1 MTAPVKH
8 PTRMRIGVIAF
19 IVFLPV
25 FVWVLVP
32 SVRIPLAAPTAEPR
46 TVTPRASIGSDEQAT
61 IDLFEK
67 SKASVVYI
75 STRKEV
81 VDLWTRNTMSVPQ
94 GTGSGF
100 VWDDND
106 HVVTNLH
113 VIANASE
120 AWVRLSDGRDY
131 NASLVGES
139 PDHDLAV
146 LRIKVPSNRP
156 PPLPVG
162 TSHDLKVG
170 QRVFAIGNP
179 FGLDWTLTTGIV
191 SALDRSLSA
200 ENGATI
206 EHLVQT
212 DAAINPGNSGGPLL
226 DSAGRLIGITTAIY
240 SPSGA
245 YAGVGFAVPVDTI
258 NRIVPK
264 LIATGRYERPTLG
277 IGMDEDLNQA
287 ITQHLGQQG
296 VAVLRVF
303 PNTGAAA
310 AGLQAARRSRSGDV
324 VVGDLIVEL
333 DGKAVTTPSGILS
346 LLDEREIGDR
356 VQLTLLRDGKKISV
370 AVQLQGEQSRVRQ

>member
-1 MTAPVKH
+1 
-8 PTRMRIGVIAF
+8 
-19 IVFLPV
+19 
-25 FVWVLVP
+25 
-32 SVRIPLAAPTAEPR
+32 
-46 TVTPRASIGSDEQAT
+46 VTPRAAIQSDEQAT
-61 IDLFEK
+61 IDLFER
-67 SKASVVYI
+67 SKVSVVYI

-81 VDLWTRNTMSVPQ
+81 MDFWTRNTLSVPQ

-100 VWDDND
+100 IWDDQD

-113 VIANASE
+113 VIAGASE
-120 AWVRLSDGRDY
+120 AWIRLSDGRDY
-131 NASLVGES
+131 NASLVGAS

-146 LRIKVPSNRP
+146 LKITVPTNRP
-156 PPLPVG
+156 PALPVG

-191 SALDRSLSA
+191 SALDRSLNA

-226 DSAGRLIGITTAIY
+226 DSAGRLIGVTTAIY

-277 IGMDEDLNQA
+277 IGMDEDMNTA
-287 ITQHLGQQG
+287 ITQHLGVQG
-296 VAVLRVF
+296 VAVPR
-303 PNTGAAA
+303 AAA
-310 AGLQAARRSRSGDV
+310 TSLSVTSLSKLTASR
-324 VVGDLIVEL
+324 
-333 DGKAVTTPSGILS
+333 
-346 LLDEREIGDR
+346 
-356 VQLTLLRDGKKISV
+356 
-370 AVQLQGEQSRVRQ
+370 

>member
-1 MTAPVKH
+1 MNDHKAPS
-8 PTRMRIGVIAF
+8 RLRIGVIAF
-19 IVFLPV
+19 IVFLPL
-25 FVWVLVP
+25 FVWLLVP
-32 SVRIPLAAPTAEPR
+32 SVRTPFAAPA
-46 TVTPRASIGSDEQAT
+46 TPREITARAPIGSDEQAT

-81 VDLWTRNTMSVPQ
+81 MDFWTRNTFSVPQ

-113 VIANASE
+113 VIAGASE
-120 AWVRLSDGRDY
+120 AWIRLSDGRDY
-131 NASLVGES
+131 NASLVGAS

-146 LRIKVPSNRP
+146 LKITVPTNPP

-191 SALDRSLSA
+191 SALDRSLNA

-277 IGMDEDLNQA
+277 IDADGDLNTA
-287 ITQHLGQQG
+287 ITQHLGVQG

-303 PNTGAAA
+303 PESGAAQ
-310 AGLQAARRSRSGDV
+310 AGLKPARRNRNGDV
-324 VVGDLIVEL
+324 VVGDLIAAI
-333 DGKAVTTPSGILS
+333 DGKAISTPSAMLS
-346 LLDEREIGDR
+346 ILDEHEIGDR
-356 VQLTLLRDGKKISV
+356 VQLTLLREGKKMNV
-370 AVQLQGEQSRVRQ
+370 EVQLQGQVNRVRR

>member
-1 MTAPVKH
+1 MSAQRP
-8 PTRMRIGVIAF
+8 PSRLRIGIIAF
-19 IVFLPV
+19 IVFLPL
-25 FVWVLVP
+25 FLWLLVP
-32 SVRIPLAAPTAEPR
+32 SVRAPFAAPTAPR
-46 TVTPRASIGSDEQAT
+46 EITARAPIGSDEQST

-75 STRKEV
+75 STRREV
-81 VDLWTRNTMSVPQ
+81 TDFWTRNTFSVPQ

-100 VWDDND
+100 VWDDKD

-113 VIANASE
+113 VIAGASE
-120 AWVRLSDGRDY
+120 AWIRLSDGRDY
-131 NASLVGES
+131 NATLVGAS

-146 LRIKVPSNRP
+146 LKITVPSNRP

-162 TSHDLKVG
+162 TSNDLKVG

-191 SALDRSLSA
+191 SALDRSLNA

-212 DAAINPGNSGGPLL
+212 DAAINPGNSG
-226 DSAGRLIGITTAIY
+226 GRLIGITTAIY

-277 IGMDEDLNQA
+277 IGMDNDLNTA
-287 ITQHLGQQG
+287 ITQHLNVQG

-303 PNTGAAA
+303 PNSGAAH
-310 AGLQAARRSRSGDV
+310 AGLRAMQRTRGGDI
-324 VVGDLIVEL
+324 VVGDLIVAI
-333 DGKAVTTPSGILS
+333 DGKAVSSPANMLS
-346 LLDEREIGDR
+346 MLDEHEIGDQ
-356 VQLTLLRDGKKISV
+356 VNLTVLREGKRL
-370 AVQLQGEQSRVRQ
+370 AVPIQLQGQLAQVRQ

>member
-1 MTAPVKH
+1 
-8 PTRMRIGVIAF
+8 MRIGVLAF
-19 IVFLPV
+19 IVFLPL
-25 FVWVLVP
+25 FVWLLVP
-32 SVRIPLAAPTAEPR
+32 SARTPFASSIAPREI
-46 TVTPRASIGSDEQAT
+46 TPRGAIGSDEQAT
-61 IDLFEK
+61 IDLFER
-67 SKASVVYI
+67 SKVSVVFI

-81 VDLWTRNTMSVPQ
+81 TDFWTRNTFSVPQ

-100 VWDDND
+100 IWDDSD

-113 VIANASE
+113 VIAGASE
-120 AWVRLSDGRDY
+120 ALIRLSDGRDY
-131 NASLVGES
+131 NATLVGAS
-139 PDHDLAV
+139 DDHDLAV
-146 LRIKVPSNRP
+146 LKITVPSNRP

-170 QRVFAIGNP
+170 QRVLAIGNP

-191 SALDRSLSA
+191 SALDRSLNA

-264 LIATGRYERPTLG
+264 LIATGHYERPTLG
-277 IGMDEDLNQA
+277 INWDEDLNAA
-287 ITQHLGQQG
+287 ITQHLGVQG
-296 VAVLRVF
+296 VVVLGVF
-303 PNTGAAA
+303 PNSGAAD
-310 AGLQAARRSRSGDV
+310 AGLQAARRSRNGDV
-324 VVGDLIVEL
+324 VVGDVIVEV
-333 DGKAVTTPSGILS
+333 DGKAVNKPSNMLS
-346 LLDEREIGDR
+346 LLDEHEIGDR
-356 VQLTLLRDGKKISV
+356 VRLTLLRQGKKTTLD
-370 AVQLQGEQSRVRQ
+370 VQLHGQDAQGRR